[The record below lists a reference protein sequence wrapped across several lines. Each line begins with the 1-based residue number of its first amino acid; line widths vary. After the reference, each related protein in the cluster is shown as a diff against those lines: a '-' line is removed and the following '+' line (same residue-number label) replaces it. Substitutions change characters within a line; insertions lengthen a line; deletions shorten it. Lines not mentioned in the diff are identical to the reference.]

1 MGCTGL
7 GVGLGSGLLGDL
19 HRVALVVEFEDLHA
33 SVLRLNTVVA
43 ELCRMVA
50 TTAKGLA
57 ITLLP
62 AVMIAIKQSYGVSS
76 SVLLAVMRS

>member
-1 MGCTGL
+1 
-7 GVGLGSGLLGDL
+7 
-19 HRVALVVEFEDLHA
+19 
-33 SVLRLNTVVA
+33 
-43 ELCRMVA
+43 MVA

-76 SVLLAVMRS
+76 SVLAVMRS